1 MGEPTDAS
9 VFGHDSKPAVKP
21 TPAPPAKPVSSKQ
34 AQTDTPEGESELF
47 RQRRRIV
54 WTAIVGYLAVS
65 FLMFL
70 RYFFPRTLFEP
81 STVFKVGYPSDF
93 AIGVDTRFQKQYRV
107 AVVREPERLFV
118 IFLKCTH
125 LGCTPDWKPADDK
138 FKCPCHGSG
147 YTSEG
152 INFEGPAP
160 RPMDRARVEADV
172 DGQIVVDT
180 GKLFSWP
187 KGQRS
192 EFDDPGAFLVV

>member
-1 MGEPTDAS
+1 MLTEN
-9 VFGHDSKPAVKP
+9 PAPGAK
-21 TPAPPAKPVSSKQ
+21 PAPPVAPKKAVPAK
-34 AQTDTPEGESELF
+34 AATPESVKGDTDLF
-47 RQRRRIV
+47 RKRRRLV
-54 WTAIVGYLAVS
+54 WTCIVGYLGVS

-93 AIGVDTRFQKQYRV
+93 ALGVDTRFQKQYRV
-107 AVVREPERLFV
+107 SVVREPERMFV

-125 LGCTPDWKPADDK
+125 LGCTPDWKPADNK

-160 RPMDRARVEADV
+160 RPMDRARIDLDA
-172 DGQIVVDT
+172 DGQLIVDT
-180 GKLFSWP
+180 GKLYSWP

-192 EFDDPGAFLVV
+192 EFDDPGAFVVV

>member
-9 VFGHDSKPAVKP
+9 VLGHDSKPAVKP

-34 AQTDTPEGESELF
+34 TQTETPEGESELF